1 MMAIFHGTGD
11 KLRRDILNAAWIGV
25 GFQYADAVQ
34 DFSSL
39 LYRDPDALGI
49 LHCHLPDM
57 AAQIVRGIRLGN
69 VHNRLLVTLP
79 DIADIETA
87 SRFRGDILFAGA
99 DDVQPSTMDELEV
112 VARLKALARRGDY
125 IDHTRVAL
133 PGGVF
138 VATANCIDTAD
149 GRSVRISPKESAIL
163 VELVRRPG
171 ETRSKQ
177 QIMDAIYGGENE
189 PEIKIID
196 VLVCKLR
203 QKILKATGGLDV
215 IQTVWGQGYQFVA
228 DGFVPELQPGRWRCA
243 R

>member
-1 MMAIFHGTGD
+1 MMVIFHGTGE
-11 KLRRDILNAAWIGV
+11 KLRRDILHTAWIGI

-49 LHCHLPDM
+49 MHCHLPDM

-69 VHNRLLVTLP
+69 VKNRLLVTFP
-79 DIADIETA
+79 EVADIEKA
-87 SRFRGDILFAGA
+87 SKLRGCILFAGA
-99 DDVQPSTMDELEV
+99 DDAQPATIDEREV
-112 VARLKALARRGDY
+112 VARLRALTRRGEY

-138 VATANCIDTAD
+138 VATANCINTAD
-149 GRSVRISPKESAIL
+149 GRSVRISPKETAIL
-163 VELVRRPG
+163 IELARRPG

-177 QIMDAIYGGENE
+177 QIMDALYGGEEE

-203 QKILKATGGLDV
+203 QKILTATGGLDV

-228 DGFVPELQPGRWRCA
+228 EGFAPELRPSRWRCA